1 MQYIRTEYIL
11 IHLKCNKIRPSL
23 SCSPWALR
31 AWFLNWQTEKYKGFL
46 FYLLRKVEKSC
57 LKNDKKSNP
66 LVVLV
71 VPAIMIL
78 LRVELVQLWSFLISG
93 SKSVRFLNKYR
104 HAQRKSLHYLDRG
117 PFTNYA
123 SMYGPK
129 NVWAGLFLAGNQG
142 NHQNFDASFNKL

>member
-1 MQYIRTEYIL
+1 MFPLGLEGL
-11 IHLKCNKIRPSL
+11 VPELANWKIQRIS
-23 SCSPWALR
+23 
-31 AWFLNWQTEKYKGFL
+31 

-57 LKNDKKSNP
+57 LKNNKKSNP

-142 NHQNFDASFNKL
+142 NHQNFDASFNKLWLFFYGNEAKKMHKVVFSW